1 MKLELIKKLQ
11 PEGTEKGNI
20 LFIHGACMAA
30 WVWEKNFMP
39 YFFDQ
44 GYNVYAVSLRNHGAS
59 EKNDQ
64 LRWTSVLDYVKD
76 IEQVIHEIGKPV
88 FLVGHSMGGF
98 ISQHYI
104 HQTTANI
111 KGVVLL
117 CSAPSHGSW
126 SLAGRLLQKAP
137 LQFMISTFGFSWLPI
152 MKNRKLLKSVMFSP
166 DFPDERMLS
175 IASQLQE
182 ESFLVFLEMLFW
194 RLPKVKKAAV
204 PVMIVGAE
212 NDFLVAMRD
221 TIKMASA
228 YGVEPLI
235 IEDAS
240 HCFMLEPGWENT
252 ADKISYFLSLH

>member
-44 GYNVYAVSLRNHGAS
+44 GYNVFAVSLRNHGAS
-59 EKNDQ
+59 ENNDQ

-137 LQFMISTFGFSWLPI
+137 LRFMISTFGFSWLPI

-166 DFPDERMLS
+166 DFPDERMPSL
-175 IASQLQE
+175 ASQLQE
-182 ESFLVFLEMLFW
+182 ESFLAFLEMLFW
-194 RLPKVKKAAV
+194 RLPKVKKSTV

-212 NDFLVAMRD
+212 NDFLVSMKD
-221 TIKMASA
+221 TVRMAVS
-228 YGVEPLI
+228 YGVEPLL
-235 IEDAS
+235 IENAS
-240 HCFMLEPGWENT
+240 HCFMLEPEWENT
-252 ADKISYFLSLH
+252 ADKINYFLKNN